1 MECVSDQT
9 SVFAS
14 AIGATDI
21 LVFLNMEVATH
32 KRNDKIYITYRL
44 DFITKKLI
52 NSIMSFKYK
61 IFIIVDILIFL
72 HVSRRNQVFDILLN
86 KIQTSLS
93 DCAKLAHPHFNFVK
107 KNVNPLQSH
116 SKRS

>member
-9 SVFAS
+9 SVFVS

-21 LVFLNMEVATH
+21 LVFLDMEVATH

-52 NSIMSFKYK
+52 NNIMSFKNTFL
-61 IFIIVDILIFL
+61 IVVDILIFL
-72 HVSRRNQVFDILLN
+72 HVSR
-86 KIQTSLS
+86 
-93 DCAKLAHPHFNFVK
+93 
-107 KNVNPLQSH
+107 
-116 SKRS
+116 